1 MTTKK
6 TFEKGNLTVELDRE
20 QVFPDDP
27 GAGTPAM
34 VYWRNGREEY
44 SATYWC
50 AIGEAELD
58 GDRHGMKQLTDK
70 QVEWLDDLN
79 SEIDDFLYGEDNG

>member
-1 MTTKK
+1 M
-6 TFEKGNLTVELDRE
+6 ELVLDST

-34 VYWRNGREEY
+34 VYLRRAGREVG

-58 GDRHGMKQLTDK
+58 NYGGGVFLLSPQSVAWLEAQESKVDK
-70 QVEWLDDLN
+70 
-79 SEIDDFLYGEDNG
+79 LYEATNA